1 MTISFIDRSAN
12 FRHVTLSGRLDL
24 MGIEE
29 IDKQL
34 AELTSAEKRNVLI
47 DLTAVT
53 FLNSIGIRELIKN
66 ARAQHK
72 LGGRIVLLV
81 GDNTLVAKTL
91 MVVGITSM
99 LPVCKNYPD
108 AENILLA

>member
-1 MTISFIDRSAN
+1 MTISFVDRSAS
-12 FRHVTLSGRLDL
+12 FRHVTLSGRLDS

-34 AELTSAEKRNVLI
+34 AEVASNEKRNVLI
-47 DLTAVT
+47 DLTSVT
-53 FLNSIGIRELIKN
+53 FLNSTGISELIKN

-91 MVVGITSM
+91 MVVGINSM
-99 LPVCKNYPD
+99 LPICTNYSD
-108 AENILLA
+108 AEHVLLA